1 MSRLQPPALHLTI
14 CNDLSE
20 IGRIAVL
27 VEEFC
32 AEHRL
37 GDEIAHAINLSLD
50 ELLTNTISYGY
61 DDAAQHAID
70 IRLTAQDGQVTVVL
84 DDDAR
89 AFDPTAAGDPDIDAD
104 LDDRPLGGLGI
115 HFVRAMMDDVQY
127 RRLDGRNQ
135 LTLVKSIET

>member
-1 MSRLQPPALHLTI
+1 MSRLQSPALHLTI

-20 IGRIAVL
+20 IGRIAPI

-32 AEHRL
+32 TDHRL

-50 ELLTNTISYGY
+50 ELLTNTIKYGY
-61 DDAAQHAID
+61 DDAVRHDIE
-70 IRLTAQDGQVTVVL
+70 IRLTVQDDQMTVVL

-89 AFDPTAAGDPDIDAD
+89 AFDPTVASDPDIDAD

-115 HFVRAMMDDVQY
+115 HFVRAMMDDVHY

-135 LTLVKSIET
+135 LTLVKSIDT